1 MARTIGA
8 VRQATLIRGRLADHP
23 LWSRA
28 LAAPTLT
35 ARLVQP
41 VIVSAR
47 VEDRERVPDAPWL
60 ERLSITE
67 LVRDARAA
75 TSAGIAGLLI
85 FGMSDRKDEAAML
98 ASERDHVVTRAIHAV
113 KDAAPDLA
121 IATDVCV
128 CAYTTH
134 GQCVLFKDGTADVAG
149 TLSRLVEIAAVHAD
163 AGADLLI
170 PSGMLDGAVNA
181 LRAALATIG
190 HDAVPVAAM
199 AKLETK
205 AYASHRHAVE
215 AMAFVERAVP
225 LISADDPDAARVRA
239 LREVAAGADAVVVKP
254 GLTTL
259 DHVTRIASAA
269 DRPVLSFF
277 TADEHALFASS
288 EALPDAAVLEHEA
301 LVAARRA
308 GADVVI
314 SYGALAAATS

>member
-1 MARTIGA
+1 M
-8 VRQATLIRGRLADHP
+8 RQATLIRGRLADHP

-28 LAAPTLT
+28 LGAPAL
-35 ARLVQP
+35 AGRLVQP

-75 TSAGIAGLLI
+75 SSAGVAGLLI
-85 FGMSDRKDEAAML
+85 FGMSDRKDERAML

-134 GQCVLFKDGTADVAG
+134 GQCVLFTEGNADVPG
-149 TLSRLVEIAAVHAD
+149 TLSRLAEIAVVHAD

-170 PSGMLDGAVNA
+170 PSGMLAGSVGA
-181 LRAALATIG
+181 LRAALASVG

-199 AKLETK
+199 VKLETK
-205 AYASHRHAVE
+205 SYASHRRAVE
-215 AMAFVERAVP
+215 AVPVAERAVP
-225 LISADDPDAARVRA
+225 LIPADDIDAARARG

-254 GLTTL
+254 GLSTL

-269 DRPVLSFF
+269 DRPLLSFF
-277 TADEHALFASS
+277 TADEHGLFASND
-288 EALPDAAVLEHEA
+288 AVPDALALEHEG

-308 GADVVI
+308 GADIVI
-314 SYGALAAATS
+314 SYGALAAAES

>member
-1 MARTIGA
+1 M
-8 VRQATLIRGRLADHP
+8 RQATLIRGRLADHP

-28 LAAPTLT
+28 LAAPAL
-35 ARLVQP
+35 AGRLVQP

-75 TSAGIAGLLI
+75 ASSGIAGLLI
-85 FGMSDRKDEAAML
+85 FGMSDRKDERAML

-121 IATDVCV
+121 VATDVCV

-134 GQCVLFKDGTADVAG
+134 GQCVLFTEGNADVKG
-149 TLSRLVEIAAVHAD
+149 TLSRLVEIAVVHAD
-163 AGADLLI
+163 AGADLVI
-170 PSGMLDGAVNA
+170 PSGMLEGGVEA
-181 LRAALATIG
+181 LRAALSSVG
-190 HDAVPVAAM
+190 HGAVPVAAM
-199 AKLETK
+199 VKLETK
-205 AYASHRHAVE
+205 LYTSHRRAVE
-215 AMAFVERAVP
+215 AIPTAERVVP
-225 LISADDPDAARVRA
+225 LLPADDPEAARLRA
-239 LREVAAGADAVVVKP
+239 LREIAAGADAVVVKP
-254 GLTTL
+254 GLAAL

-269 DRPVLSFF
+269 DLPVLSFF

-288 EALPDAAVLEHEA
+288 EALPDAAALEHEG

-308 GADVVI
+308 GADLVI
-314 SYGALAAATS
+314 SYGALAAAES